1 MKALQEALESQLK
14 ETADKAEKQEATVSV
29 SFLCPLLWSWRIVH
43 FFFFPKITIEQT
55 HLEQIKTKI
64 Q

>member
-43 FFFFPKITIEQT
+43 LFFFSPKSLLNKHTSN
-55 HLEQIKTKI
+55 K
-64 Q
+64 